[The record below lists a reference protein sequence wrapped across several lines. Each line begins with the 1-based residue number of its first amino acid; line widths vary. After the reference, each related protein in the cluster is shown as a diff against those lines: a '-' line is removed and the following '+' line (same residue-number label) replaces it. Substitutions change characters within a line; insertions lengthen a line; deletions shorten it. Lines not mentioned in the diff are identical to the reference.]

1 MQTHD
6 VKPDSLLYNA
16 REVPLIMDS
25 KLNDISRRSFLQ
37 RSSGAAAAA
46 TAFTIVKPELVRGA
60 GKEKLKAGLIGC
72 GGRGTQAVMNILDGS
87 DNVEIVAMADVF
99 EDRLEGS
106 IRAITEKSPKAEQFQ
121 SASRWTPSTASSASM
136 PTRS

>member
-1 MQTHD
+1 
-6 VKPDSLLYNA
+6 
-16 REVPLIMDS
+16 MDS

-46 TAFTIVKPELVRGA
+46 TAFTIVKPEQVRGA

-72 GGRGTQAVMNILDGS
+72 GGRGTEAVMNMFDGTE
-87 DNVEIVAMADVF
+87 NVELVAMADIF

-106 IRAITEKSPKAEQFQ
+106 IRNITE
-121 SASRWTPSTASSASM
+121 
-136 PTRS
+136 RSKNAAKYKERVKVDGEHR